1 MKILLTTT
9 SFVDTP
15 GNHQE
20 LLKKSN
26 LEVDILRGPLK
37 AEILIPIIHNYD
49 GILCGDDE
57 ITREVIQNGV
67 SGNLKV
73 ISKYGIGLD
82 KIDLF
87 AAKEFQIPV
96 CKTPGVNHITVSEHI
111 LALIF
116 TYYKNIHLEYNYTN
130 KGIWKRLIVHE
141 IYGKKIGILGLGRIG
156 KELAIR
162 SKCLGMEVK
171 VFDPNLDLD
180 FVNENNVQH
189 VSLLNELVNDIEILC
204 LTLPLNNQT
213 KGIINSKLL
222 LKADKNLVI
231 VNTSRALIVDQKSLI
246 KLLDTNKIKAYLTD
260 VLEEEPMIKNHPLIN
275 YDNVIITPHI
285 GSRTFQSVQRQGA
298 MAVENLLKELKKHM

>member
-1 MKILLTTT
+1 
-9 SFVDTP
+9 
-15 GNHQE
+15 
-20 LLKKSN
+20 
-26 LEVDILRGPLK
+26 
-37 AEILIPIIHNYD
+37 
-49 GILCGDDE
+49 
-57 ITREVIQNGV
+57 
-67 SGNLKV
+67 
-73 ISKYGIGLD
+73 
-82 KIDLF
+82 
-87 AAKEFQIPV
+87 
-96 CKTPGVNHITVSEHI
+96 
-111 LALIF
+111 
-116 TYYKNIHLEYNYTN
+116 
-130 KGIWKRLIVHE
+130 
-141 IYGKKIGILGLGRIG
+141 
-156 KELAIR
+156 
-162 SKCLGMEVK
+162 MEVK